1 MTKWQFSFL
10 YFYGLTDSQ
19 IILEHPIFRKIE
31 KANKPDFGDVL
42 SKSIELFKKV
52 WEQALYH
59 VLITM
64 VTVVPLIVL
73 FYVPYFIFIFS
84 VGGEHTYGVPGDP
97 YIPGLIIYVI
107 LLFILIFLVQA
118 IVLGITVHFFQ
129 VLKKVD
135 NEETTDVGGY
145 LDIVRNNFK
154 KLLQLSLATFGIV
167 ILAALLCYVPIFYVM
182 VPLNLVGVFY
192 AFNEGLSAA
201 DVIKACF
208 KFGNK
213 FWVIIFG
220 LIFISSI
227 IAQAG
232 IILCFVGVFFTAY
245 FMHVPLYYLYK
256 DSIGFEE
263 ESEDVSLL
271 IS

>member
-1 MTKWQFSFL
+1 M
-10 YFYGLTDSQ
+10 
-19 IILEHPIFRKIE
+19 EHPIFQKIE

-42 SKSIELFKKV
+42 SKSFELFKKV

-64 VTVVPLIVL
+64 VIVVPVMVL

-84 VGGEHTYGVPGDP
+84 LGGQDTYGTTGDL
-97 YIPGLIIYVI
+97 YIPGLIIYAVVV
-107 LLFILIFLVQA
+107 FILIFIVQA
-118 IVLGITVHFFQ
+118 IVLGITVHFFL

-135 NEETTDVGGY
+135 NEETKEVGNY

-154 KLLQLSLATFGIV
+154 KLLQLSLATFGIA
-167 ILAALLCYVPIFYVM
+167 ILATLLCYLPIFYVM

-192 AFNEGLSAA
+192 AFNQDLSAT

-208 KFGNK
+208 IFGNK
-213 FWVIIFG
+213 FWLIIFG
-220 LIFISSI
+220 LILISSI

-245 FMHVPLYYLYK
+245 FIHLPLYYLYK

-263 ESEDVSLL
+263 ESEGVSLL
-271 IS
+271 NS

>member
-1 MTKWQFSFL
+1 M
-10 YFYGLTDSQ
+10 
-19 IILEHPIFRKIE
+19 EHPIFQKIE

-42 SKSIELFKKV
+42 SKSFELFKKV

-59 VLITM
+59 VLIGM
-64 VTVVPLIVL
+64 VTVLPMIVL
-73 FYVPYFIFIFS
+73 IYVPYFIFIFS
-84 VGGEHTYGVPGDP
+84 IGGQNLYGDYQEPNITP
-97 YIPGLIIYVI
+97 YIPGLIIYAIVV
-107 LLFILIFLVQA
+107 FALIFVVQA
-118 IVLGITVHFFQ
+118 IVLGITVHFYH

-135 NEETTDVGGY
+135 NEETTDVVSY

-154 KLLQLSLATFGIV
+154 KLLQLSLATFGV
-167 ILAALLCYVPIFYVM
+167 AILAMLLCYVPIFYVM

-192 AFNEGLSAA
+192 AFNQDLSAT

-213 FWVIIFG
+213 FWLIIFG
-220 LIFISSI
+220 LILISSI

-245 FMHVPLYYLYK
+245 FIHLPLYYLYK

-263 ESEDVSLL
+263 KSEDVSML

>member
-1 MTKWQFSFL
+1 M
-10 YFYGLTDSQ
+10 
-19 IILEHPIFRKIE
+19 EHPIFQKIE

-42 SKSIELFKKV
+42 SKSFELFKKV

-59 VLITM
+59 VLIGI
-64 VTVVPLIVL
+64 VTVVPMMLLI
-73 FYVPYFIFIFS
+73 YVPYFMFFYS
-84 VGGEHTYGVPGDP
+84 VGGQDIYGAAQDP
-97 YIPGLIIYVI
+97 NIPGFIIYLI
-107 LLFILIFLVQA
+107 WLFILIFVVQA

-154 KLLQLSLATFGIV
+154 KLLQLSLATFGV
-167 ILAALLCYVPIFYVM
+167 AILAILLCYVPIFYVM

-192 AFNEGLSAA
+192 AFNQDLSAI

-213 FWVIIFG
+213 FWLIIFG
-220 LIFISSI
+220 LILISSI

-232 IILCFVGVFFTAY
+232 IILCLVGVFFTAY
-245 FMHVPLYYLYK
+245 FIHLPLYYLYK

-263 ESEDVSLL
+263 KSEDVSML